1 MKSILKIT
9 AIGFLTM
16 MTVAAQPAAKPARQ
30 VRFLAV
36 GDWPPFIQEIRDG
49 VRYELDPPAG
59 SIPPR
64 EVIPGFGKQTLK
76 PVSLHLGRISDPV
89 ELPAGAGE
97 LALRQGNGASPS
109 TLWMRLDVP
118 EAGDFLI
125 FLVRRS
131 VNETWENAASLIVPD
146 GSAGAPA
153 GTVRIVNLLPLSIHL
168 LWGGEELLLPAGRTI
183 QRTANPDADTTFQ
196 ILAPNE
202 AGELKRY
209 YAGSVAQNQAERGII
224 TIYQSNGVDSR
235 RPVKVLMLR
244 EPAF

>member
-1 MKSILKIT
+1 MKFLLKIN

-16 MTVAAQPAAKPARQ
+16 IALAAQPAAKPMRQ

-36 GDWPPFIQEIRDG
+36 GDWPPFIQEIHDG
-49 VRYELDPPAG
+49 VRYELDPPPG

-97 LALRQGNGASPS
+97 LALRQGGGASPS

-118 EAGDFLI
+118 ESGDFLI
-125 FLVRRS
+125 FLVRKS
-131 VNETWENAASLIVPD
+131 VNETWKNAASLIVPD
-146 GSAGAPA
+146 GSTEAPT
-153 GTVRIVNLLPLSIHL
+153 GIVRIINLFPHSIHL
-168 LWGGEELLLPAGRTI
+168 LWGSEELRLPAGGTI
-183 QRTANPDADTTFQ
+183 LRAANPDADTTFQ
-196 ILAPNE
+196 ILASNE
-202 AGELKRY
+202 AGEMKRY
-209 YAGSVAQNQAERGII
+209 YSGSVTQNQTERSII
-224 TIYQSNGVDSR
+224 TIYQSNEEDSR

-244 EPAF
+244 EPML